1 MLPPVGA
8 AISRRKKYTAATTIA
23 CNSGNHTNSRSRRA
37 GASRQPTP
45 MPRKLAS
52 RMKLEK
58 YASNR
63 M

>member
-1 MLPPVGA
+1 MLPVDWIA
-8 AISRRKKYTAATTIA
+8 TSRRKKYTAPTTTA
-23 CNSGNHTNSRSRRA
+23 CSSGNQTNSRRRD

-58 YASNR
+58 YASSR